1 MSRKVLFDWF
11 FVSSR
16 FTKSSVECGRSWWKL
31 WSAVRGAM
39 AGNHGIG
46 WSSRDRVAVS

>member
-16 FTKSSVECGRSWWKL
+16 FTKSSVECGRSRWRL

-39 AGNHGIG
+39 AGDRRVG
-46 WSSRDRVAVS
+46 WSSRDRVAIS